1 MVGGRAARVG
11 MVNARGMGPL
21 TVRKSVGYDA
31 FRFRIVREPH
41 GEGGRLV
48 GHALKVDE
56 AGWEAQVTKSPGLV
70 LVDFWAVWCGPCQMV
85 APIIEELAV
94 EYAGKVKVMKLNTD
108 ENPEIA
114 GRFQVMSIPTILIF
128 KNGQPVE
135 RLVGAMP
142 KRKFKEVLDALLV
155 QTSKTA

>member
-1 MVGGRAARVG
+1 M
-11 MVNARGMGPL
+11 
-21 TVRKSVGYDA
+21 
-31 FRFRIVREPH
+31 
-41 GEGGRLV
+41 

-56 AGWEAQVTKSPGLV
+56 SSWDAQVMKSPGLV
-70 LVDFWAVWCGPCQMV
+70 VVDFWAVWCGPCQMV
-85 APIIEELAV
+85 APIIDELAV
-94 EYAGKVKVMKLNTD
+94 EYNGKVKVMKLNTD

-114 GRFQVMSIPTILIF
+114 GQYQVMSTPTVLIF

-142 KRKFKEVLDALLV
+142 KRKFKEVLDSLLA